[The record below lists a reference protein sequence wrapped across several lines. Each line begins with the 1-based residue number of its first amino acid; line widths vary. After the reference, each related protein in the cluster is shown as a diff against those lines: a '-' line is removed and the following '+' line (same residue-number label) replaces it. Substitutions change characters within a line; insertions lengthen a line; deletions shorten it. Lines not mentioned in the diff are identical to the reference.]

1 MNTKY
6 CGVVLILFG
15 WFLRVSFLH
24 VLVFLQKTFCDFILK
39 KKFPCL
45 LTVRSRGNPRERGS
59 AIDVASGY
67 YESFWVPLSKFSFE
81 AIALF

>member
-1 MNTKY
+1 MT
-6 CGVVLILFG
+6 
-15 WFLRVSFLH
+15 RVNYEF
-24 VLVFLQKTFCDFILK
+24 KK

-81 AIALF
+81 AIAFFWFVFSILLQSLFIALVQ